1 MDEFDSGIDPRSHSS
16 TITYQP
22 SFASYFYDQK
32 QPYLMNPLTVSLIQQ
47 QSYFQQQ
54 NNLSSF
60 RQYLP
65 AQNNRTLLL
74 RMDFNQQQPLIVTE
88 KIQED

>member
-1 MDEFDSGIDPRSHSS
+1 
-16 TITYQP
+16 
-22 SFASYFYDQK
+22 
-32 QPYLMNPLTVSLIQQ
+32 MNPLTASLIQQ
-47 QSYFQQQ
+47 QTYFQQQ